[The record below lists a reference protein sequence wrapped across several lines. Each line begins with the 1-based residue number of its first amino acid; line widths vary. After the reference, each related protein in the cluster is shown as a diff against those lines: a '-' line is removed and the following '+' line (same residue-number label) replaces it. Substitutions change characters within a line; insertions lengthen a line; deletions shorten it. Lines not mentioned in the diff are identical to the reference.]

1 MRTRFALALLLVWAS
16 ACARVPVD
24 VETDSG
30 ERSANLKTWA
40 WLQRP
45 PVARGEAEF
54 GAVEERV
61 RPAIERELGARRF
74 RKVERER
81 PNFLVTY
88 YAAIEKPIAANS
100 ITYAAGV
107 PFAAQSVTSYERGSF
122 VIDVLDARTGKL
134 LWRGAGRRVFD
145 PKQTPEERN
154 LQIDAAVASIVDE
167 FAPN

>member
-1 MRTRFALALLLVWAS
+1 MTMRVVLALLLVWAT
-16 ACARVPVD
+16 ACGVAVN
-24 VETDSG
+24 VETDAIA
-30 ERSANLKTWA
+30 RNPAQKKWT

-54 GAVEERV
+54 GAVDLRV
-61 RPAIERELGARRF
+61 RPAVERELGARRL
-74 RKVERER
+74 RKVENER
-81 PNFLVTY
+81 PDFLVTY
-88 YAAIEKPIAANS
+88 YAALEKPIDAQA

-107 PFAAQSVTSYERGSF
+107 PRVEEPVTNYARGML
-122 VIDVLDARTGKL
+122 VIDVLDAKTGKL
-134 LWRGAGRRVFD
+134 VWRGAGRRVFD

>member
-1 MRTRFALALLLVWAS
+1 MTTRIALAVLLVWAT
-16 ACARVPVD
+16 ACGVPVN
-24 VETDSG
+24 VETDAIS
-30 ERSANLKTWA
+30 RNPALKKWT

-54 GAVEERV
+54 GAVDLRV
-61 RPAIERELGARRF
+61 RPAVERELGARRL
-74 RKVERER
+74 RKVENER
-81 PNFLVTY
+81 PDFLVTY
-88 YAAIEKPIAANS
+88 YAALEKPIDAQA

-107 PFAAQSVTSYERGSF
+107 PIAAKLVTEYDRGML
-122 VIDVLDARTGKL
+122 VIDVLDAKTGKL
-134 LWRGAGRRVFD
+134 VWRGSGRRVFD